1 MWVGKIEIIYVGYF
15 CCTSKMLS
23 LSLPINY
30 VVMPRAHGRSR
41 TPPEERIVRWS
52 AGVAAITKREKLM
65 KLKAIEEA
73 ALPRMRVMMLQDFVD
88 DLRND
93 IYNYAERICTRRSVE
108 MTIGAMRIVAQNLVK
123 DYPKNKH
130 AGFVLKKLTGLY
142 EMVCI
147 RLFDPLACRFDAADH
162 IVEYIDEA
170 NELIT
175 SILQWHSVQDSVE
188 LDV

>member
-1 MWVGKIEIIYVGYF
+1 
-15 CCTSKMLS
+15 MLS
-23 LSLPINY
+23 LSLPMNY
-30 VVMPRAHGRSR
+30 VAGPRGGMRSR
-41 TPPEERIVRWS
+41 SPPEERIVRWNGGRGS
-52 AGVAAITKREKLM
+52 GGMGAITKREKL
-65 KLKAIEEA
+65 LRRAAVEEA
-73 ALPRMRVMMLQDFVD
+73 PLPRMRVLMLQDFVD

-93 IYNYAERICTRRSVE
+93 IYQYAERTCTRRSVE

-130 AGFVLKKLTGLY
+130 AGLILKKLTGLY

-147 RLFDPLACRFDAADH
+147 RLFDSHACRFYHIDP

-170 NELIT
+170 SELIR
-175 SILQWHSVQDSVE
+175 SILQWHSVEDKPE

>member
-1 MWVGKIEIIYVGYF
+1 MLNGVGKIEIIYEGYF

-23 LSLPINY
+23 LSLPMNY

-41 TPPEERIVRWS
+41 SPPEERIVRWS
-52 AGVAAITKREKLM
+52 AGVAAITKREKLL

-93 IYNYAERICTRRSVE
+93 IYHYAERICTRRSVE

-130 AGFVLKKLTGLY
+130 AALVLKKLTGLY

-147 RLFDPLACRFDAADH
+147 RLFDPLACRFNSADY
-162 IVEYIDEA
+162 IIEYVDEA
-170 NELIT
+170 AQLLL
-175 SILQWHSVQDSVE
+175 SILQWHSVE
-188 LDV
+188 EAPEM

>member
-1 MWVGKIEIIYVGYF
+1 M
-15 CCTSKMLS
+15 
-23 LSLPINY
+23 NY

-41 TPPEERIVRWS
+41 SPPENRIVRWS
-52 AGVAAITKREKLM
+52 AGVAAITKREKLLR
-65 KLKAIEEA
+65 LKAVEEA
-73 ALPRMRVMMLQDFVD
+73 PLPRMRVMMLQDFVN

-93 IYNYAERICTRRSVE
+93 IYLYAEGECSRRSVE

-130 AGFVLKKLTGLY
+130 AALMLKKLTGLY
-142 EMVCI
+142 EMVWH
-147 RLFDPLACRFDAADH
+147 RLFDRLGSRFEAVDY

-170 NELIT
+170 LDLMS
-175 SILQWHSVQDSVE
+175 SIRQWHVVEDRGE